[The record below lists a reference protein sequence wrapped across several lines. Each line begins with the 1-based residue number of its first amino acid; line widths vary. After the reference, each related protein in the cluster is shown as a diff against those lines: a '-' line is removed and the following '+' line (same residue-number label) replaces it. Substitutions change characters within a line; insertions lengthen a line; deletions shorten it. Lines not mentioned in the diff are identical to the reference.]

1 MWVNTYNRNIYSIM
15 YRKTFYNT
23 VKKTDHLI
31 ETWTQVYCV
40 HASSISIYITV
51 PIIKEIQ
58 MKVNTILFF
67 SPWDWFPTVDLA
79 QIPSTIGL
87 CLSYYK
93 MGDLVP

>member
-1 MWVNTYNRNIYSIM
+1 M

-67 SPWDWFPTVDLA
+67 SP
-79 QIPSTIGL
+79 
-87 CLSYYK
+87 
-93 MGDLVP
+93 